1 MGEFADGFVCRKIR
15 LLFVSLCVPKS
26 FVFEPSMDVDAYED
40 RLFDFEAK
48 MKDLDNADDDYRA
61 AERKGM

>member
-1 MGEFADGFVCRKIR
+1 
-15 LLFVSLCVPKS
+15 
-26 FVFEPSMDVDAYED
+26 MDVDAYED